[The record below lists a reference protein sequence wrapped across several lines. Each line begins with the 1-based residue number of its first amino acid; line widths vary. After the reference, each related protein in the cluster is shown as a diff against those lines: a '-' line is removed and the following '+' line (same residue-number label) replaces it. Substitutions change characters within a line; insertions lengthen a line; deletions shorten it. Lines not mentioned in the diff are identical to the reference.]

1 MARAYDAPSQDWAA
15 PRSTRRRDLE
25 KTPLHGFG
33 ADDVDASATLAL
45 RFVEQRE
52 RRHASLIEALSGA
65 ARCLDGDSASKLA
78 DAHGRSACAAAAARV
93 HAKLLLRKH
102 RAGQL
107 LSRACGDEVSE
118 DAAFDARRRAAG
130 LGAVDALY
138 GEAPNDSLRAARRS
152 LRSCEDAASVKD
164 VCALIRAAAAAG
176 RDARNDAAK
185 RLRLQVDGPFRD
197 ARVAAG
203 RARGAGERWIPAV
216 RRAGAAGR

>member
-1 MARAYDAPSQDWAA
+1 MTLNQSRAAVDA
-15 PRSTRRRDLE
+15 STRLLE

-52 RRHASLIEALSGA
+52 RRHAHLIEALSGA
-65 ARCLDGDSASKLA
+65 ARCLDADSASKLA

-138 GEAPNDSLRAARRS
+138 TGGRQST
-152 LRSCEDAASVKD
+152 
-164 VCALIRAAAAAG
+164 AG
-176 RDARNDAAK
+176 FA
-185 RLRLQVDGPFRD
+185 
-197 ARVAAG
+197 
-203 RARGAGERWIPAV
+203 
-216 RRAGAAGR
+216 